1 MLECFNF
8 MRFRASSILVILA
21 AMAAPAFATNP
32 ALPSD
37 GLEQRV
43 DFWKKVYTQYGADD
57 VVIHD
62 RVYVNLIYDV
72 ATEATQSEKTAN
84 IKSSLREIQAN
95 LETPENLSASAAP
108 VLKAIVAQGL
118 PLSPALIDDLLDN
131 VHSQQGVKE
140 RFRDG
145 IVRSGR
151 YVDQFRQIMTNQ
163 GVPAELALLPLVE
176 SSFQNVRSKAGA
188 VGVWQFTSGTG
199 RSYLRITS
207 KVDERLDPVR
217 SSEAAARLL
226 RDNYA
231 ALGAWPL
238 AITAYNHGRGGMLA
252 AQKEHG
258 SDLPKIIDEY
268 RGPVFG
274 YASMNFYS
282 EFLAAVEIYENY
294 PQYFGELALERSD
307 SIPQNRPT
315 MSATKAPATAAKTPA
330 KSATAATAAKYK
342 VRSGDTLFEIAQR
355 FGTSI
360 ATLMDKNN
368 LNKPVI
374 YAGQILLV
382 K

>member
-1 MLECFNF
+1 MML
-8 MRFRASSILVILA
+8 AV
-21 AMAAPAFATNP
+21 MAAPAFATNP
-32 ALPSD
+32 ALPSN

-43 DFWKKVYTQYGADD
+43 DFWKKIYTQYGADD

-84 IKSSLREIQAN
+84 IKSALREIQAN
-95 LETPENLSASAAP
+95 LDSPENLSASATP
-108 VLKAIVAQGL
+108 VMKAIIAQGI

-131 VHSQQGVKE
+131 IHTQLGVKE

-145 IVRSGR
+145 VVRSGR
-151 YVDQFRQIMTNQ
+151 YVEQFRQIMTNQ
-163 GVPAELALLPLVE
+163 GVPTELALLPLVE

-217 SSEAAARLL
+217 SSEAAAHLL

-252 AQKEHG
+252 AQKELG
-258 SDLPKIIDEY
+258 SELPKIIDEY

-282 EFLAAVEIYENY
+282 EFLAAVEIYDNY

-307 SIPQNRPT
+307 SIPSSRPT
-315 MSATKAPATAAKTPA
+315 MAAAKTPA
-330 KSATAATAAKYK
+330 KPAPAATAAKYK
-342 VRSGDTLFEIAQR
+342 VRSGDTLWEIAQR

-368 LNKPVI
+368 LNKPAI

>member
-1 MLECFNF
+1 M
-8 MRFRASSILVILA
+8 
-21 AMAAPAFATNP
+21 
-32 ALPSD
+32 
-37 GLEQRV
+37 
-43 DFWKKVYTQYGADD
+43 
-57 VVIHD
+57 
-62 RVYVNLIYDV
+62 
-72 ATEATQSEKTAN
+72 
-84 IKSSLREIQAN
+84 
-95 LETPENLSASAAP
+95 
-108 VLKAIVAQGL
+108 AQGI

-131 VHSQQGVKE
+131 VHTQLGVKE

-145 IVRSGR
+145 VVRSGR

-217 SSEAAARLL
+217 SSEAAAHLL

-282 EFLAAVEIYENY
+282 EFLAAVEIYDNY

-315 MSATKAPATAAKTPA
+315 MAAAKAPAKAAP
-330 KSATAATAAKYK
+330 AATAAKYK
-342 VRSGDTLFEIAQR
+342 VRNGDTLWEIAQR